1 MSWIEYTSP
10 IYYPSGQ
17 INCVWK
23 CDKNRRINQNDNLN
37 TTWKHRTYLQKNC
50 EVIINQNTKNAI
62 IETPQIFNINKRGYS
77 YNTRYPSDLK
87 QSFLNKE
94 AIVCPSISMS

>member
-17 INCVWK
+17 INWVWE

-37 TTWKHRTYLQKNC
+37 TSWKHRTYLQKNC
-50 EVIINQNTKNAI
+50 EVIMNQNTKNAMI
-62 IETPQIFNINKRGYS
+62 DTPQIFSINTRGYS

-87 QSFLNKE
+87 QAFLKKDP
-94 AIVCPSISMS
+94 IVCPSIPMS